1 MVLSSFSA
9 SFFFLFL
16 VVDKL
21 WKSFF
26 RIFKRGRRRGWY
38 DRNDRTLNIEK
49 IRNIVENL
57 KILILVSFLGGKFLN
72 YF

>member
-26 RIFKRGRRRGWY
+26 RIFKRGVGEGG
-38 DRNDRTLNIEK
+38 DGTIAT
-49 IRNIVENL
+49 IVR
-57 KILILVSFLGGKFLN
+57 
-72 YF
+72 